1 MGRSAAGYGV
11 CMGKDRPVTGAAFSE
26 EEIEAWAADAESE
39 QGYTGEHLG
48 PSVVGPPRKDR
59 PKRAD

>member
-1 MGRSAAGYGV
+1 
-11 CMGKDRPVTGAAFSE
+11 MGKDKPVTGETFSE

-39 QGYTGEHLG
+39 QGYTGAHLG

-59 PKRAD
+59 PKSAD